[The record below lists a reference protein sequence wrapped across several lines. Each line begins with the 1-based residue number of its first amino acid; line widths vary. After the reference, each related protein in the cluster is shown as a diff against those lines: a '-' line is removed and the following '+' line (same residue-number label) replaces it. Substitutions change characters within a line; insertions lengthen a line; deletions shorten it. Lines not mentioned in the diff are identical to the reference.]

1 MYSLYSRKEILYLPD
16 CTKKDIATDSS
27 NMRDKDPILLIQ
39 RNVDSPSLLLEMLLC
54 YNKCGDYI

>member
-39 RNVDSPSLLLEMLLC
+39 RYVDSPSLFLGMLLC

>member
-27 NMRDKDPILLIQ
+27 NMRGKDPILLIQ
-39 RNVDSPSLLLEMLLC
+39 LNVDSSSLLLGMLLC